1 MIYEIDNEDL
11 ILKEIN
17 KLKKIN
23 YNQFKW
29 WRKFDK
35 TKKPLPNNS
44 LLRHRIENGD
54 FEFSHFF
61 WQAKFSELEIN
72 RKYIECKK
80 DLINLLEKHSVEFGR
95 RKRLWLDFEKHEWD
109 LLNELKK
116 QFINE
121 FIISEEQYKHEIE
134 NFDGTT
140 IEFYVDINK
149 RYEIRKQPLKRR
161 GRPSKTNNI

>member
-1 MIYEIDNEDL
+1 MIYEIENEDL

-17 KLKKIN
+17 KLKPIS
-23 YNQFKW
+23 YNRFKW

-35 TKKPLPNNS
+35 KQPILHHNS
-44 LLRHRIENGD
+44 LLRKKIENGD
-54 FEFSHFF
+54 FEFSHFY

-72 RKYIECKK
+72 KKYLECKK
-80 DLINLLEKHSVEFGR
+80 DLMILLEKHSVEFER
-95 RKRLWLDFEKHEWD
+95 RKRLWLDFEKNEYD

-121 FIISEEQYKHEIE
+121 FNIDDIIYKDEISKF
-134 NFDGTT
+134 NGTT
-140 IEFYVDINK
+140 IEFYDFIYK
-149 RYEIRKQPLKRR
+149 KYGLRKQPLKRR